1 MIWQIYKVF
10 FTYHFTRSLSFVA
23 AAKFSL
29 FTFHFSLKIANFANS
44 FAKLQCTRQFK
55 EKQAFLL
62 HCSRFFVTLASPK
75 LLHLGKAQINL
86 AFHSTF
92 RNFANKNKT
101 FYNTTM
107 LQIRCKNNNMTKSFP
122 EGTSLL
128 DVYQEF
134 ADDIKLPY
142 PVVSAKVNNAS
153 QGLKFRL
160 YQNRDVEFLDARE
173 GSGHRVYVRSLCFV
187 LYKATQDLF
196 PGSKLFIEHTI
207 SRGYYCN
214 FKKKGYEPMVE
225 GDVEKIRER
234 MQEIIN
240 LDMPFRRNEATTE
253 EALRVFAERGLT
265 DKVKLLESSGQIYSD
280 YYMLGDTADYYY
292 GPLVPSAGYLTVW
305 GLETYHDGMLLRV
318 PDWNNPTQLAEKVDM
333 PKTYEMFA
341 EKTKWDIIMR
351 LSNAGDVN
359 KAILKGHAS
368 ELIQVSEALQEKK
381 IVQIAEE
388 IDRRF
393 HDEENPVRMV
403 LITGPSS
410 SGKTTFCKRLSVQ
423 LLACG
428 LRPLSFST
436 DDYFVNRLDTPK
448 LPNGDYD
455 FDNIETVEY
464 HLLEDHLLRLMKGE
478 RVEIPE
484 YNFVTGK
491 REWNG
496 KKLKLAGDTVL
507 IIEGIHALNP
517 LLTKKIPDSLKYK
530 IYISAL
536 TSISL
541 DDHNWIPVRD
551 NRLLRRIIRDY
562 NKGAYTAQ
570 QTIAQWKNVCE
581 AEDQWIFPFQET
593 ADAMFNSALNIEF
606 AVLRTHAEI
615 ILASVPKNCDEYAEA
630 HRLLKFLRYFIP
642 ISDKEI
648 PPTSIMREFVGGSS
662 FKYPR

>member
-1 MIWQIYKVF
+1 
-10 FTYHFTRSLSFVA
+10 
-23 AAKFSL
+23 
-29 FTFHFSLKIANFANS
+29 
-44 FAKLQCTRQFK
+44 
-55 EKQAFLL
+55 
-62 HCSRFFVTLASPK
+62 
-75 LLHLGKAQINL
+75 
-86 AFHSTF
+86 
-92 RNFANKNKT
+92 
-101 FYNTTM
+101 M
-107 LQIRCKNNNMTKSFP
+107 LQIRCKNTGVTKSVQ

-134 ADDIKLPY
+134 ADEIKLPY
-142 PVVSAKVNNAS
+142 PVVSAKVNNVS

-187 LYKATQDLF
+187 LYKATQDVF
-196 PGSKLFIEHTI
+196 PGSKLFIEH
-207 SRGYYCN
+207 SLCRGYYCN
-214 FKKKGYEPMVE
+214 FKKRTPEPLTDE
-225 GDVEKIRER
+225 DVRRISQR
-234 MQEIIN
+234 MQEIIA
-240 LDMPFRRNEATTE
+240 LDMPFRRTEATNE
-253 EALRVFAERGLT
+253 ETVRVFTERGFA
-265 DKVKLLESSGQIYSD
+265 DKVKLLETSGQIYSH
-280 YYMLGDTADYYY
+280 YYTLGDTVDYYY

-305 GLETYHDGMLLRV
+305 ALERYEQGLLLRI
-318 PDWNNPTQLAEKVDM
+318 PDWNNPSQLAEKVDQ
-333 PKTYEMFA
+333 PKTFGMFA
-341 EKTKWDIIMR
+341 EKTRWDIIMR

-359 KAILKGHAS
+359 KAIQRGYAS

-381 IVQIAEE
+381 IVQIAEDIFARCE
-388 IDRRF
+388 KSNGR
-393 HDEENPVRMV
+393 NPIV

-410 SGKTTFCKRLSVQ
+410 SGKTTFCKRLSIQ

-436 DDYFVNRLDTPK
+436 DDYFVNRVDTPK

-464 HLLEDHLLRLMKGE
+464 SLLEDHLLRLIKGE

-484 YNFVTGK
+484 YNFVTGQ

-496 KKLKLAGDTVL
+496 KRLKLASDTVL

-517 LLTKKIPDSLKYK
+517 LLTQKIDDTMKYK

-541 DDHNWIPVRD
+541 DDHNWIPVSD

-562 NKGAYTAQ
+562 NKGAFTAR

-581 AEDQWIFPFQET
+581 AEDRWIFPFQET

-615 ILASVPKNCDEYAEA
+615 ILTSVPKNCPEYAEA
-630 HRLLKFLRYFIP
+630 HRLLKFIRFFLP
-642 ISDKEI
+642 VSDKEI

-662 FKYPR
+662 FKY

>member
-1 MIWQIYKVF
+1 
-10 FTYHFTRSLSFVA
+10 
-23 AAKFSL
+23 
-29 FTFHFSLKIANFANS
+29 
-44 FAKLQCTRQFK
+44 
-55 EKQAFLL
+55 
-62 HCSRFFVTLASPK
+62 
-75 LLHLGKAQINL
+75 
-86 AFHSTF
+86 
-92 RNFANKNKT
+92 
-101 FYNTTM
+101 M
-107 LQIRCKNNNMTKSFP
+107 LQIRCKNNNVTKSFP
-122 EGTSLL
+122 EGASLL

-134 ADDIKLPY
+134 ADEIKLPY

-153 QGLKFRL
+153 EGLKFRL
-160 YQNRDVEFLDARE
+160 FQNRDVEFLDARE
-173 GSGHRVYVRSLCFV
+173 GSGHRVYVRSLCFL
-187 LYKATQDLF
+187 LYKATQDIF

-214 FKKKGYEPMVE
+214 FKKKNNDGLVD
-225 GDVEKIRER
+225 GDVERLRQR
-234 MQEIIN
+234 MQEIVN
-240 LDMPFRRNEATTE
+240 LDMPFRRTEATNE
-253 EALRVFAERGLT
+253 EAIRVFAERGFS
-265 DKVKLLESSGQIYSD
+265 DKVKLLETSGQIYSD

-292 GPLVPSAGYLTVW
+292 GPLVPSAGYLKVW
-305 GLETYHDGMLLRV
+305 GLEAYQDGMLLRV
-318 PDWNNPTQLAEKVDM
+318 PDWNDPTRLAEKVDQ
-333 PKTYEMFA
+333 PKTYEMFR
-341 EKTKWDIIMR
+341 EKTRWDIIMR

-359 KAILKGHAS
+359 KAIQRGHAS

-393 HDEENPVRMV
+393 HDAQNPIRLV

-410 SGKTTFCKRLSVQ
+410 SGKTTFCKRLSIQ

-436 DDYFVNRLDTPK
+436 DDYFVNRVDTPK

-455 FDNIETVEY
+455 FDNIEAVDY
-464 HLLEDHLLRLMKGE
+464 ALLEDHLTRLMKGE

-484 YNFVTGK
+484 YNFSTGK

-517 LLTKKIPDSLKYK
+517 LLTQKIDDALKYK

-541 DDHNWIPVRD
+541 DDHNWIPTRD

-562 NKGAYTAQ
+562 NKGAFTAQ
-570 QTIAQWKNVCE
+570 ETIAQWRNVCE
-581 AEDQWIFPFQET
+581 AEDKWIFPYQET

-615 ILASVPKNCDEYAEA
+615 ILSSVPRNCREYAEA
-630 HRLLKFLRYFIP
+630 HRLLKFIHYFLP
-642 ISDKEI
+642 VSDKEI

-662 FKYPR
+662 FKY

>member
-1 MIWQIYKVF
+1 
-10 FTYHFTRSLSFVA
+10 
-23 AAKFSL
+23 
-29 FTFHFSLKIANFANS
+29 
-44 FAKLQCTRQFK
+44 
-55 EKQAFLL
+55 
-62 HCSRFFVTLASPK
+62 
-75 LLHLGKAQINL
+75 
-86 AFHSTF
+86 
-92 RNFANKNKT
+92 
-101 FYNTTM
+101 M
-107 LQIRCKNNNMTKSFP
+107 LQIRCKNNNVTKSFP

-134 ADDIKLPY
+134 QDEIKLPY
-142 PVVSAKVNNAS
+142 PVVSAKVNNVS

-160 YQNRDVEFLDARE
+160 YQNRDVEFFDARE
-173 GSGHRVYVRSLCFV
+173 GSGHRAYVRSLCFV
-187 LYKATQDLF
+187 LYKATQDVF
-196 PGSKLFIEHTI
+196 PGSKLFIEHSL
-207 SRGYYCN
+207 SRGFYCN
-214 FKKKGYEPMVE
+214 FKPTPSRGEGNSVTDEMVE
-225 GDVEKIRER
+225 RIKQR

-240 LDMPFRRNEATTE
+240 LDMPFRRTEATNE
-253 EALRVFAERGLT
+253 EAIRVFTERGFA
-265 DKVKLLESSGQIYSD
+265 DKVKLLETSGQIYSD
-280 YYMLGDTADYYY
+280 YYTLGDTVDYYY
-292 GPLVPSAGYLTVW
+292 GPLVPSASYLTVW
-305 GLETYHDGMLLRV
+305 GLERYEQGLLLRV
-318 PDWNNPTQLAEKVDM
+318 PDWNDPSRLAEKVDQ
-333 PKTYEMFA
+333 PKTYGMFA
-341 EKTKWDIIMR
+341 EKTRWDIIMR

-359 KAILKGHAS
+359 KAVMRGHAS

-393 HDEENPVRMV
+393 HRKKNPVRLV
-403 LITGPSS
+403 LITGASS

-455 FDNIETVEY
+455 FDNIETVDY
-464 HLLEDHLLRLMKGE
+464 HLLEDHLKRLMAGE

-484 YNFVTGK
+484 YKFVTGI

-496 KKLKLAGDTVL
+496 KKLKLGSDTVL

-517 LLTKKIPDSLKYK
+517 LLTKAIADSLKYK

-541 DDHNWIPVRD
+541 DDHNWIPPRD

-570 QTIAQWKNVCE
+570 ETISQWKNVCA
-581 AEDQWIFPFQET
+581 AEEQWIFPYQET
-593 ADAMFNSALNIEF
+593 ADVMFNSALNIEF

-615 ILASVPKNCDEYAEA
+615 ILSSVPKNCPEYGEA
-630 HRLLKFLRYFIP
+630 HRLLKFIHFFLP
-642 ISDKEI
+642 VSDKEI

-662 FKYPR
+662 FKY

>member
-1 MIWQIYKVF
+1 M
-10 FTYHFTRSLSFVA
+10 
-23 AAKFSL
+23 
-29 FTFHFSLKIANFANS
+29 
-44 FAKLQCTRQFK
+44 
-55 EKQAFLL
+55 L
-62 HCSRFFVTLASPK
+62 H
-75 LLHLGKAQINL
+75 
-86 AFHSTF
+86 
-92 RNFANKNKT
+92 
-101 FYNTTM
+101 
-107 LQIRCKNNNMTKSFP
+107 IRCKNNNVTKAFP
-122 EGTSLL
+122 EGCSLL

-134 ADDIKLPY
+134 ADEIKLPY

-153 QGLKFRL
+153 EGLKFRL

-173 GSGHRVYVRSLCFV
+173 GSGHRVYVRSLCFL
-187 LYKATQDLF
+187 LYKATQDIF

-214 FKKKGYEPMVE
+214 FKKKNGE
-225 GDVEKIRER
+225 GLADGDIEQICER
-234 MQEIIN
+234 MREIVN
-240 LDMPFRRNEATTE
+240 LDMPFRRTEATNE
-253 EALRVFAERGLT
+253 EAIRVFAERGFS
-265 DKVKLLESSGQIYSD
+265 DKVKLLETSGQIYSD

-292 GPLVPSAGYLTVW
+292 GPLVPSAGYLKVF
-305 GLETYHDGMLLRV
+305 GLEPYHDGMLLRV
-318 PDWNNPTQLAEKVDM
+318 PDWNNPTVLAEKVDM
-333 PKTYEMFA
+333 PKTYEMFR

-381 IVQIAEE
+381 IVQIAEDIE
-388 IDRRF
+388 RRF
-393 HDEENPVRMV
+393 HAEEKPIRLV

-410 SGKTTFCKRLSVQ
+410 SGKTTFCKRLSIQ

-428 LRPLSFST
+428 LRPMSFST
-436 DDYFVNRLDTPK
+436 DDYFVNRVDTPK

-455 FDNIETVEY
+455 FDNIETVDY
-464 HLLEDHLLRLMKGE
+464 ALLEDHLSRLMKGE
-478 RVEIPE
+478 RVEVPE
-484 YNFVTGK
+484 YNFTTGK

-517 LLTKKIPDSLKYK
+517 KLTQNIEDSLKYR

-562 NKGAYTAQ
+562 NKGAYTARE
-570 QTIAQWKNVCE
+570 TIAQWKNVCE
-581 AEDQWIFPFQET
+581 AEDKWIFPYQET

-615 ILASVPKNCDEYAEA
+615 ILSSVQRNCPEYAEA
-630 HRLLKFLRYFIP
+630 HRLLKFIHYFLP
-642 ISDKEI
+642 VSDKEI

-662 FKYPR
+662 FKY

>member
-1 MIWQIYKVF
+1 
-10 FTYHFTRSLSFVA
+10 
-23 AAKFSL
+23 
-29 FTFHFSLKIANFANS
+29 
-44 FAKLQCTRQFK
+44 
-55 EKQAFLL
+55 
-62 HCSRFFVTLASPK
+62 
-75 LLHLGKAQINL
+75 
-86 AFHSTF
+86 
-92 RNFANKNKT
+92 
-101 FYNTTM
+101 M
-107 LQIRCKNNNMTKSFP
+107 LQIRCKNNNVTKSFP
-122 EGTSLL
+122 EGSSLL

-134 ADDIKLPY
+134 ADEIKLPY

-187 LYKATQDLF
+187 LYKATQDIF
-196 PGSKLFIEHTI
+196 TGSKLFIEHTI

-214 FKKKGYEPMVE
+214 FKKRNNELLTE
-225 GDVEKIRER
+225 NDVERIRQR

-253 EALRVFAERGLT
+253 EAVRVFAERGLS
-265 DKVKLLESSGQIYSD
+265 DKVKLLETSGHIYSD

-292 GPLVPSAGYLTVW
+292 GPLVPSAGYLKVW
-305 GLETYHDGMLLRV
+305 GLEPYYDGMLLRV
-318 PDWNNPTQLAEKVDM
+318 PDWNNPMVLAEKVDM
-333 PKTYEMFA
+333 PKTYDMFA

-388 IDRRF
+388 IDRRAR
-393 HDEENPVRMV
+393 DEKAPVRVV

-436 DDYFVNRLDTPK
+436 DDYFVNRVDTPK

-464 HLLEDHLLRLMKGE
+464 SLLEDHLLRLMAGE

-496 KKLKLAGDTVL
+496 KKLKLTNDSVL

-517 LLTKKIPDSLKYK
+517 LLTKKIPDSAKFR

-562 NKGAYTAQ
+562 NKGAYTARE
-570 QTIAQWKNVCE
+570 TISQWKNVCE
-581 AEDQWIFPFQET
+581 AEDKWIFPFQET
-593 ADAMFNSALNIEF
+593 ADVMFNSALNIEF
-606 AVLRTHAEI
+606 AVLRLHADI
-615 ILASVPKNCDEYAEA
+615 ILSSVPKNCPEYAEA
-630 HRLLKFLRYFIP
+630 HRLLKFIHYFLP

-662 FKYPR
+662 FKY

>member
-1 MIWQIYKVF
+1 
-10 FTYHFTRSLSFVA
+10 
-23 AAKFSL
+23 
-29 FTFHFSLKIANFANS
+29 
-44 FAKLQCTRQFK
+44 
-55 EKQAFLL
+55 
-62 HCSRFFVTLASPK
+62 
-75 LLHLGKAQINL
+75 
-86 AFHSTF
+86 
-92 RNFANKNKT
+92 
-101 FYNTTM
+101 M
-107 LQIRCKNNNMTKSFP
+107 LQIRCKNINVTKSFP

-134 ADDIKLPY
+134 QDEISLPY
-142 PVVSAKVNNAS
+142 PVVSAKVNNVS

-173 GSGHRVYVRSLCFV
+173 GSGHRVYVRSLSFL
-187 LYKATQDLF
+187 LYKATQDVF
-196 PGSKLFIEHTI
+196 PGSKLFIEH
-207 SRGYYCN
+207 SLCRGYYCN
-214 FKKKGYEPMVE
+214 FKKGDRSQVTDK
-225 GDVEKIRER
+225 DVERIKTR
-234 MQEIIN
+234 MQEIVD
-240 LDMPFRRNEATTE
+240 LDMPFRRTEATTE
-253 EALRVFAERGLT
+253 EAIRVFTERGFS
-265 DKVKLLESSGQIYSD
+265 DKVKLLESCGQVYSD
-280 YYMLGDTADYYY
+280 YYTLGDTVDYYY
-292 GPLVPSAGYLTVW
+292 GPLVPSAGYLKVW
-305 GLETYHDGMLLRV
+305 DLECYEDGLLLRV
-318 PDWNNPTQLAEKVDM
+318 PDWNNPSQVAEKVLQ
-333 PKTYEMFA
+333 PKTFGMFA
-341 EKTKWDIIMR
+341 EKTRWDIIMR

-359 KAILKGHAS
+359 KAIMRGHAS

-393 HDEENPVRMV
+393 HQEQDPVRIV

-428 LRPLSFST
+428 LRPVSFST
-436 DDYFVNRLDTPK
+436 DDYFVNRVDTPK

-464 HLLEDHLLRLMKGE
+464 ALLEDHLQRLMQGE

-491 REWNG
+491 REYNG

-517 LLTKKIPDSLKYK
+517 LLTKKLPDSLKYK

-570 QTIAQWKNVCE
+570 QTIAQWKNVCQ
-581 AEDQWIFPFQET
+581 AEDQWIFPYQET
-593 ADAMFNSALNIEF
+593 ADVMFNSALNIEF

-615 ILASVPKNCDEYAEA
+615 ILASVPRNCPEYSEA
-630 HRLLKFLRYFIP
+630 HRLLKFIHFFLP
-642 ISDKEI
+642 VSDKEI

-662 FKYPR
+662 FKY

>member
-1 MIWQIYKVF
+1 
-10 FTYHFTRSLSFVA
+10 
-23 AAKFSL
+23 
-29 FTFHFSLKIANFANS
+29 
-44 FAKLQCTRQFK
+44 
-55 EKQAFLL
+55 
-62 HCSRFFVTLASPK
+62 
-75 LLHLGKAQINL
+75 
-86 AFHSTF
+86 
-92 RNFANKNKT
+92 
-101 FYNTTM
+101 M
-107 LQIRCKNNNMTKSFP
+107 LQIRCKNNNVTKSFP

-134 ADDIKLPY
+134 QDEIKLPY
-142 PVVSAKVNNAS
+142 PVVSAKVNNVS

-160 YQNRDVEFLDARE
+160 YQNRDVEFFDARE
-173 GSGHRVYVRSLCFV
+173 GSGHRAYVRSLCFV
-187 LYKATQDLF
+187 LYKATQDVF
-196 PGSKLFIEHTI
+196 PGSKLFIEH
-207 SRGYYCN
+207 SLCRGFYCN
-214 FKKKGYEPMVE
+214 FKPTPTRGE
-225 GDVEKIRER
+225 GNSVTDEMVEKIKQR
-234 MQEIIN
+234 MQEIID
-240 LDMPFRRNEATTE
+240 LDMPFRRTEATNE
-253 EALRVFAERGLT
+253 EAIRVFTERGFA
-265 DKVKLLESSGQIYSD
+265 DKVKLLETSGQIYSD
-280 YYMLGDTADYYY
+280 YYTLGDTVDYYY
-292 GPLVPSAGYLTVW
+292 GPLVPSASYLTVW
-305 GLETYHDGMLLRV
+305 GLERYEQGLLLRV
-318 PDWNNPTQLAEKVDM
+318 PDWNDPSRLAEKVDQ
-333 PKTYEMFA
+333 PKTYGMFA
-341 EKTKWDIIMR
+341 EKTRWDIIMR

-359 KAILKGHAS
+359 KAVMRGHAS

-393 HDEENPVRMV
+393 HRKKNPVRLV
-403 LITGPSS
+403 LITGASS

-455 FDNIETVEY
+455 FDNIETVDY
-464 HLLEDHLLRLMKGE
+464 HLLEDHLKRLMAGE

-496 KKLKLAGDTVL
+496 KKLKLGSDTVL

-517 LLTKKIPDSLKYK
+517 LLTKAIADSLKYK

-541 DDHNWIPVRD
+541 DDHNWIPPRD

-570 QTIAQWKNVCE
+570 ETISQWKNVCA
-581 AEDQWIFPFQET
+581 AEEQWIFPYQET
-593 ADAMFNSALNIEF
+593 ADVMFNSALNIEF

-615 ILASVPKNCDEYAEA
+615 ILSSVPKNCPEYGEA
-630 HRLLKFLRYFIP
+630 HRLLKFIHFFLP
-642 ISDKEI
+642 VSDKEI

-662 FKYPR
+662 FKY

>member
-1 MIWQIYKVF
+1 
-10 FTYHFTRSLSFVA
+10 
-23 AAKFSL
+23 
-29 FTFHFSLKIANFANS
+29 
-44 FAKLQCTRQFK
+44 
-55 EKQAFLL
+55 
-62 HCSRFFVTLASPK
+62 
-75 LLHLGKAQINL
+75 
-86 AFHSTF
+86 
-92 RNFANKNKT
+92 
-101 FYNTTM
+101 M
-107 LQIRCKNNNMTKSFP
+107 LQIRCKNINVTKSFP

-134 ADDIKLPY
+134 QNEINLPY
-142 PVVSAKVNNAS
+142 PVVSAKVNNVS

-160 YQNRDVEFLDARE
+160 FQNRDVEFLDARE
-173 GSGHRVYVRSLCFV
+173 GSGHRVYVRSLSFL
-187 LYKATQDLF
+187 LYKATQDIF
-196 PGSKLFIEHTI
+196 PSSKLFIEH
-207 SRGYYCN
+207 SLCRGYYCN
-214 FKKKGYEPMVE
+214 FKKGVRRQETGDRSRE
-225 GDVEKIRER
+225 TGDGRQETGDRSQLTDEDVERIKTR
-234 MQEIIN
+234 MQEIVD
-240 LDMPFRRNEATTE
+240 LDMPFRRTEATTE
-253 EALRVFAERGLT
+253 EAIRVFTERGFS
-265 DKVKLLESSGQIYSD
+265 DKVKLLETSGQVYSD
-280 YYMLGDTADYYY
+280 YYTLGDTVDYYY
-292 GPLVPSAGYLTVW
+292 GPLVPSAGYLNVW
-305 GLETYHDGMLLRV
+305 DLERYEDGLLLRV
-318 PDWNNPTQLAEKVDM
+318 PDWNNPSQVAEKVSQ
-333 PKTYEMFA
+333 PKTFGMFA
-341 EKTKWDIIMR
+341 EKTRWDIIMR

-359 KAILKGHAS
+359 KAIMRGHAS

-393 HDEENPVRMV
+393 HQEQDPVRIV

-428 LRPLSFST
+428 LRPVSFST
-436 DDYFVNRLDTPK
+436 DDYFVNRVDTPK

-464 HLLEDHLLRLMKGE
+464 ALLEDHLQRLMQGE

-491 REWNG
+491 REYNG

-517 LLTKKIPDSLKYK
+517 LLTKKLPDSLKYK

-570 QTIAQWKNVCE
+570 QTIAQCKNVCQ
-581 AEDQWIFPFQET
+581 AEDQWIFPYQET

-615 ILASVPKNCDEYAEA
+615 ILASVPRNCPEYSEA
-630 HRLLKFLRYFIP
+630 HRLLKFIHFFLP
-642 ISDKEI
+642 VSDKEI

-662 FKYPR
+662 FKY

>member
-1 MIWQIYKVF
+1 M
-10 FTYHFTRSLSFVA
+10 
-23 AAKFSL
+23 
-29 FTFHFSLKIANFANS
+29 
-44 FAKLQCTRQFK
+44 
-55 EKQAFLL
+55 
-62 HCSRFFVTLASPK
+62 
-75 LLHLGKAQINL
+75 
-86 AFHSTF
+86 
-92 RNFANKNKT
+92 
-101 FYNTTM
+101 
-107 LQIRCKNNNMTKSFP
+107 
-122 EGTSLL
+122 

-134 ADDIKLPY
+134 QNEIQLPY
-142 PVVSAKVNNAS
+142 PVISAKVNNVS

-160 YQNRDVEFLDARE
+160 YQNRDVEFLDARA
-173 GSGHRVYVRSLCFV
+173 GSGHRVYVRSLSFV
-187 LYKATQDLF
+187 LYKATQDVF
-196 PGSKLFIEHTI
+196 PGSKLFIEH
-207 SRGYYCN
+207 SLCRGYYCN
-214 FKKKGYEPMVE
+214 FKKKGLEPLADS
-225 GDVEKIRER
+225 DVDQIRQR
-234 MQEIIN
+234 MKEIID
-240 LDMPFRRNEATTE
+240 LDMPFRRTEATNE
-253 EALRVFAERGLT
+253 EAIRVFTERGFM
-265 DKVKLLESSGQIYSD
+265 DKVKLLETSGQIYSD
-280 YYMLGDTADYYY
+280 YYTLGDTVDYYY
-292 GPLVPSAGYLTVW
+292 GPLVPSAGYLKVW
-305 GLETYHDGMLLRV
+305 GLERYEEGLLLRV
-318 PDWNNPTQLAEKVDM
+318 PDWNNPLQLAEKVDQ

-341 EKTKWDIIMR
+341 EKTRWDIIMR
-351 LSNAGDVN
+351 LSNVGDVN
-359 KAILKGHAS
+359 RAVQRGYGS

-393 HDEENPVRMV
+393 HRKKDPVRMV

-436 DDYFVNRLDTPK
+436 DDYFVNRVDTPK

-464 HLLEDHLLRLMKGE
+464 ALLEEHLQRLMQGE

-517 LLTKKIPDSLKYK
+517 LLTKKISDKVKYK

-562 NKGAYTAQ
+562 NKGAFTAQ
-570 QTIAQWKNVCE
+570 QTIAQWKNVLD
-581 AEDQWIFPFQET
+581 AEEQWIFPFQET
-593 ADAMFNSALNIEF
+593 ADVMFNSALNIEF
-606 AVLRTHAEI
+606 AVLRTHAEL
-615 ILASVPKNCDEYAEA
+615 ILSQVPKNCPEYSEA
-630 HRLLKFLRYFIP
+630 HRLLKFIRFFLP
-642 ISDKEI
+642 VSDKEI

-662 FKYPR
+662 FKY

>member
-1 MIWQIYKVF
+1 
-10 FTYHFTRSLSFVA
+10 
-23 AAKFSL
+23 
-29 FTFHFSLKIANFANS
+29 
-44 FAKLQCTRQFK
+44 
-55 EKQAFLL
+55 
-62 HCSRFFVTLASPK
+62 
-75 LLHLGKAQINL
+75 
-86 AFHSTF
+86 
-92 RNFANKNKT
+92 
-101 FYNTTM
+101 
-107 LQIRCKNNNMTKSFP
+107 MTKSFP
-122 EGTSLL
+122 EGASLL

-160 YQNRDVEFLDARE
+160 FQNRDVEFLDARE
-173 GSGHRVYVRSLCFV
+173 GSGHRCYVRSLSFV

-196 PGSKLFIEHTI
+196 PGSKLFIEHSI

-214 FKKKGYEPMVE
+214 FKKRNSEALTD
-225 GDVEKIRER
+225 GDVERLRQR
-234 MQEIIN
+234 MQEIIS

-253 EALRVFAERGLT
+253 EAVRVFAERGFS
-265 DKVKLLESSGQIYSD
+265 DKVKLLETSGQIYSD

-292 GPLVPSAGYLTVW
+292 GPLVPSAGYLKVW
-305 GLETYHDGMLLRV
+305 GLERFHDGLLLRV
-318 PDWNNPTQLAEKVDM
+318 PDWNNPLQLAEKVDQ
-333 PKTYEMFA
+333 PKTFEMFA
-341 EKTKWDIIMR
+341 EKVRWDIIMR

-359 KAILKGHAS
+359 KAVLKGHAS

-381 IVQIAEE
+381 IVKIAEE

-393 HDEENPVRMV
+393 HREKDPVRLV

-428 LRPLSFST
+428 LRPYSFST

-464 HLLEDHLLRLMKGE
+464 SLLEDHLTRLMQGE

-484 YNFVTGK
+484 YNFTTGK

-496 KKLKLAGDTVL
+496 KKLKLTGDTVL

-517 LLTKKIPDSLKYK
+517 LLTKKIADSAKFK

-541 DDHNWIPVRD
+541 DDHNWIPTRD

-562 NKGAYTAQ
+562 NKGAFTARE
-570 QTIAQWKNVCE
+570 TISQWKNVCE
-581 AEDQWIFPFQET
+581 AEDKWIFPFQET
-593 ADAMFNSALNIEF
+593 ADVMFNSALNIEF

-615 ILASVPKNCDEYAEA
+615 ILASVPKNCPEYAEA
-630 HRLLKFLRYFIP
+630 HRLLKFIHFFIP
-642 ISDKEI
+642 VSDKEI

-662 FKYPR
+662 FKY

>member
-1 MIWQIYKVF
+1 
-10 FTYHFTRSLSFVA
+10 
-23 AAKFSL
+23 
-29 FTFHFSLKIANFANS
+29 
-44 FAKLQCTRQFK
+44 
-55 EKQAFLL
+55 
-62 HCSRFFVTLASPK
+62 
-75 LLHLGKAQINL
+75 
-86 AFHSTF
+86 
-92 RNFANKNKT
+92 
-101 FYNTTM
+101 M
-107 LQIRCKNNNMTKSFP
+107 LQIRCKNNNKTKSFP

-128 DVYQEF
+128 DVYHEF
-134 ADDIKLPY
+134 ADELQMPY

-160 YQNRDVEFLDARE
+160 YQNRDVEFLDARQ

-187 LYKATQDLF
+187 LYKAASDVF

-214 FKKKGYEPMVE
+214 FKKKGGEPLAE
-225 GDVEKIRER
+225 GDVERIHKR
-234 MQEIIN
+234 MEEIIA
-240 LDMPFRRNEATTE
+240 LDMPFRRSEATNE
-253 EALRVFAERGLT
+253 EAIRVFAERGFT
-265 DKVKLLESSGQIYSD
+265 DKVKLLETSGQIYSD
-280 YYMLGDTADYYY
+280 YYMLGDTVDYYY
-292 GPLVPSAGYLTVW
+292 GPLVPSAGYLKVW
-305 GLETYHDGMLLRV
+305 DVEPYHDGMLLRV
-318 PDWNNPTQLAEKVDM
+318 PDWNNPRVLAEKVDM

-341 EKTKWDIIMR
+341 EKTRWDIIMR

-359 KAILKGHAS
+359 KAIMKGHAS

-393 HDEENPVRMV
+393 RAEENPVRLV

-410 SGKTTFCKRLSVQ
+410 SGKTTFCKRLCIQ

-428 LRPLSFST
+428 LRPYSIST
-436 DDYFVNRLDTPK
+436 DDYFVNRVDTPK

-455 FDNIETVEY
+455 FDNIEAVEY
-464 HLLEDHLLRLMKGE
+464 NLLEDHLTRLMKGE
-478 RVEIPE
+478 RVEVPE

-491 REWNG
+491 REYNG
-496 KKLKLAGDTVL
+496 KKVKLSSDSVL

-517 LLTKKIPDSLKYK
+517 LLTQNIADSMKFK

-562 NKGAYTAQ
+562 NKGAFTAQ
-570 QTIAQWKNVCE
+570 QTISQWKNVCE
-581 AEDQWIFPFQET
+581 AEDKWIFPFQET

-615 ILASVPKNCDEYAEA
+615 ILSSVPKNCPEYSEA
-630 HRLLKFLRYFIP
+630 HRLLKFIHYFIP
-642 ISDKEI
+642 VDDKEI

-662 FKYPR
+662 FKYR

>member
-1 MIWQIYKVF
+1 
-10 FTYHFTRSLSFVA
+10 
-23 AAKFSL
+23 
-29 FTFHFSLKIANFANS
+29 
-44 FAKLQCTRQFK
+44 
-55 EKQAFLL
+55 
-62 HCSRFFVTLASPK
+62 
-75 LLHLGKAQINL
+75 
-86 AFHSTF
+86 
-92 RNFANKNKT
+92 
-101 FYNTTM
+101 M
-107 LQIRCKNNNMTKSFP
+107 LQIRCKNNNITKSFP

-134 ADDIKLPY
+134 ADDLQMQN
-142 PVVSAKVNNAS
+142 PVVAALVNNTT

-173 GSGHRVYVRSLCFV
+173 GPGHRVYVRSLCFV

-214 FKKKGYEPMVE
+214 FKKRGNDALTE
-225 GDVEKIRER
+225 DDIQHIRER

-253 EALRVFAERGLT
+253 EAVRIFAERGFS
-265 DKVKLLESSGQIYSD
+265 DKVKLLETSGQIYSD
-280 YYMLGDTADYYY
+280 YYMLGDTADFFY
-292 GPLVPSAGYLTVW
+292 GPLVPSASYLTVW
-305 GLETYHDGMLLRV
+305 GLEAYHDGMLLRV
-318 PDWNNPTQLAEKVDM
+318 PDWNDPSRLAEKVDM

-341 EKTKWDIIMR
+341 EKTRWDIIMR

-393 HDEENPVRMV
+393 HREENPVRMV

-428 LRPLSFST
+428 LRPYSVST
-436 DDYFVNRLDTPK
+436 DDYFVNRVDTPL

-464 HLLEDHLLRLMKGE
+464 RLLQDHLQRLMQGE
-478 RVEIPE
+478 RVEVPE
-484 YNFVTGK
+484 YNFTTGK

-496 KKLKLAGDTVL
+496 KKLKLSGDTVL

-517 LLTKKIPDSLKYK
+517 LLTQAIPDSAKFK

-562 NKGAYTAQ
+562 NKGAFTAQ
-570 QTIAQWKNVCE
+570 QTISQWPNVCQ
-581 AEDQWIFPFQET
+581 AEDQWIFPYQES
-593 ADAMFNSALNIEF
+593 ADVMFNSALNIEF
-606 AVLRTHAEI
+606 AVLRPHAEI
-615 ILASVPKNCDEYAEA
+615 ILASVPKNCPEYTDA
-630 HRLLKFLRYFIP
+630 HRLLKFLHYFIP
-642 ISDKEI
+642 VSDKEI

-662 FKYPR
+662 FKY